1 MNLPLGPLTVF
12 YALSLV
18 FSQPATQTQKSPAD
32 NNDKACQL
40 PLQDFHKRKISFP
53 ECGYEGEVVF
63 SDIVFY
69 KEQPFKR

>member
-1 MNLPLGPLTVF
+1 LGRLPRFTLCRWCL
-12 YALSLV
+12 A
-18 FSQPATQTQKSPAD
+18 SQRPKRKKSPAD

-40 PLQDFHKRKISFP
+40 PLQDFHKRKINFP
-53 ECGYEGEVVF
+53 ERGYEGAGVF